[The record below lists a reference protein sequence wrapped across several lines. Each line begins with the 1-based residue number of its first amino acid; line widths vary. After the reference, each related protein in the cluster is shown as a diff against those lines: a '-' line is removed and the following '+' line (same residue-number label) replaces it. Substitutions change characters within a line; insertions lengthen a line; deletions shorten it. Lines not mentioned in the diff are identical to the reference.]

1 MIDRELLV
9 AWLND
14 AYAME
19 HALVPVLEH
28 HAKDAGDD
36 AEVRSRL
43 ELHVEQTRRHA
54 ELVEGCLERLG
65 SGTSTLKKGTASVF
79 GTLQSL
85 ATGMFRDEAIKNAL
99 SDYATEHFEIAC
111 YRALAEAA
119 RQAGESDIVEVC
131 EEIRR
136 DEEEMARWLEERIPA
151 IVQQAAAGRGA

>member
-1 MIDRELLV
+1 VVDRELLV
-9 AWLND
+9 SWLND

-19 HALVPVLEH
+19 HAMIPVLEN

-36 AEVRSRL
+36 AEARSRM

-65 SGTSTLKKGTASVF
+65 SSTSALKKGAASVL
-79 GTLQSL
+79 GTLQSV

-99 SDYATEHFEIAC
+99 SDYATEHFEIAA

-119 RQAGESDIVEVC
+119 RQAGEADIEEVC

-136 DEEEMARWLEERIPA
+136 DEEEMASWLEERIPT
-151 IVQQAAAGRGA
+151 IVRQVAAERRT